1 MGLHTGVPAHG
12 PSKGWSPGAELGQW
26 TGGHCVGLPGEAGKA
41 IKATG
46 VLRALR
52 ARALLIH
59 LRIEGLFVFM
69 KKH

>member
-1 MGLHTGVPAHG
+1 MALARAGVLGLSWAN
-12 PSKGWSPGAELGQW
+12 GW
-26 TGGHCVGLPGEAGKA
+26 GGHCVGLPGEAGKA

-52 ARALLIH
+52 ARALLIY